1 MRIVPEALKALIRRN
16 MAISAAINTLFSFAF
31 FIAVFGR
38 PGRTLAWGEPDGL
51 ALDFLPQCAAVSMMS
66 ALVPVLIER
75 RKVAAITRDSLRS
88 FRSIFGRALAWALI
102 GLCVGGALAVISI
115 FAGGGEIRGWIA
127 FGLKLALGAV
137 LGASITSLAL
147 RQS

>member
-1 MRIVPEALKALIRRN
+1 MPEALKALIRRN

-38 PGRTLAWGEPDGL
+38 PDRALSWDEPDGL
-51 ALDFLPQCAAVSMMS
+51 ALDFLPQCAAVSLMS

-75 RKVAAITRDSLRS
+75 RKVATITGQAPRS
-88 FRSIFGRALAWALI
+88 FRSIFGRALVWALL
-102 GLCVGGALAVISI
+102 GLCLGGILGVISI
-115 FAGGGEIRGWIA
+115 FAGGGEIHGWIA
-127 FGLKLALGAV
+127 LSLKLALGAV

-147 RQS
+147 RQT